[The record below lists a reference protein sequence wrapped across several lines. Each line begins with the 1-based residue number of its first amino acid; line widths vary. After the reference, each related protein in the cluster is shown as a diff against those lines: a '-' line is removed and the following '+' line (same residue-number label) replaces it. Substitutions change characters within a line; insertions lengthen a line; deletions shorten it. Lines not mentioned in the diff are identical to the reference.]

1 MDFDIRFIWTR
12 QGKISLRAD
21 ANSPIIPITNE
32 KDHDSLHRRS
42 LTHAHVSPPTVS
54 QVNG

>member
-1 MDFDIRFIWTR
+1 MDLDIRFIWTR

-42 LTHAHVSPPTVS
+42 LTHVSPPTVS